1 MKLKPETLEKLR
13 AILKK
18 DFGQEVSDQELHD
31 IAFNLVSFYDALSR
45 FYWEDITSGR
55 ELLVPYDPISE
66 PTNKPA

>member
-1 MKLKPETLEKLR
+1 VKLKPETLEKLR

-18 DFGQEVSDQELHD
+18 DFGQEVNDQDLHD

-55 ELLVPYDPISE
+55 KLIEPYEPISE
-66 PTNKPA
+66 RQEA

>member
-18 DFGQEVSDQELHD
+18 DFGQEVNDQDLHD
-31 IAFNLVSFYDALSR
+31 IAFNLVSYYDALSR

-55 ELLVPYDPISE
+55 KLIEPYDTVPE
-66 PTNKPA
+66 RQTT

>member
-18 DFGQEVSDQELHD
+18 DFGREVNDQDLHD
-31 IAFNLVSFYDALSR
+31 IAFNLVSYYDALSR

-55 ELLVPYDPISE
+55 KLIEPYDTVPE
-66 PTNKPA
+66 RQTT

>member
-55 ELLVPYDPISE
+55 ELLVPYEPISE
-66 PTNKPA
+66 SNKPA

>member
-18 DFGQEVSDQELHD
+18 DFGQEVNDQDLHD
-31 IAFNLVSFYDALSR
+31 IAFNLVSYDDALSR

-55 ELLVPYDPISE
+55 KLVEPYDTVPE
-66 PTNKPA
+66 RQTT

>member
-18 DFGQEVSDQELHD
+18 DFGQEVNNQDLHD
-31 IAFNLVSFYDALSR
+31 IAFNLVSYYDALSR

-55 ELLVPYDPISE
+55 KLIEPYDTVPE
-66 PTNKPA
+66 RQTT

>member
-18 DFGQEVSDQELHD
+18 DFGQEVNDQDLHD
-31 IAFNLVSFYDALSR
+31 IAFNLVSYYDALSR

-55 ELLVPYDPISE
+55 KLIEPYDTVPE
-66 PTNKPA
+66 RQNT

>member
-18 DFGQEVSDQELHD
+18 DFGQEMNDQDLHD
-31 IAFNLVSFYDALSR
+31 IAFNLVSYYDALSR

-55 ELLVPYDPISE
+55 KLIEPYDTVPE
-66 PTNKPA
+66 RQTT

>member
-18 DFGQEVSDQELHD
+18 DFGQEVNDQDLHD
-31 IAFNLVSFYDALSR
+31 IAFNLVGYYDALSR

-55 ELLVPYDPISE
+55 KLIEPYDTVPE
-66 PTNKPA
+66 RQNT

>member
-18 DFGQEVSDQELHD
+18 DFGQEVSDQDLHD
-31 IAFNLVSFYDALSR
+31 IAFNLVSYYDALSR

-55 ELLVPYDPISE
+55 KLIEPYDTVPE
-66 PTNKPA
+66 RQTT

>member
-18 DFGQEVSDQELHD
+18 DFGQEVNDQDLHD
-31 IAFNLVSFYDALSR
+31 IAFNLVTYYDALSR

-55 ELLVPYDPISE
+55 KLIEPYDTIPE
-66 PTNKPA
+66 RQTT

>member
-18 DFGQEVSDQELHD
+18 DFGQEVNDQDLHD
-31 IAFNLVSFYDALSR
+31 IAFNLVNYYDALSR

-55 ELLVPYDPISE
+55 KLIEPYDTVPE
-66 PTNKPA
+66 RQTT

>member
-13 AILKK
+13 AILKN

-55 ELLVPYDPISE
+55 ELLVPYEPISE